1 MRSPSFRIAD
11 AFNFAIAH
19 GLQAEVAQIQ
29 SMAVHPTFKKPTVVR
44 KGCLVD
50 LFEAQGLIE
59 AFIEQYWLGRH
70 TYAGERRYRTFREL
84 KLRNERLLGGDLD
97 DEIPEVE
104 DDSSEEQRF
113 ALEADLRDFLAANL
127 QVIEPGLMLYCD
139 GEQDG
144 VEFSVDGGR
153 IDILAIDRNGTPV
166 VIELKLS
173 KGRNRA
179 IGQLLY
185 YMGWID
191 QNLGKGRSR
200 GIIVARDIP
209 YDLLLATQRAS
220 GVSLYRYRVSM
231 TVEPV
236 RSPNDAQ
243 SSG

>member
-1 MRSPSFRIAD
+1 MKSPSFRVAD
-11 AFNFAIAH
+11 AYNFATSH
-19 GLQAEVAQIQ
+19 GLQTEVAQIQ
-29 SMAVHPTFKKPTVVR
+29 SLPVHPTFQKPTVVR
-44 KGCLVD
+44 KGYLVE
-50 LFEAQGLIE
+50 LFEARGLMD
-59 AFIEQYWLGRH
+59 AFVEQHWLGRH
-70 TYAGERRYRTFREL
+70 TEAGERRYQKFLEL
-84 KLRNERLLGGDLD
+84 KLQNEHLLGDQLD
-97 DEIPEVE
+97 DEVPEVE
-104 DDSSEEQRF
+104 EDSSEEQRF

-127 QVIEPGLMLYCD
+127 HVIEPGLKVYRD

-144 VEFSVDGGR
+144 VEFRVDGGR

-173 KGRNRA
+173 KGRNKA

-209 YDLLLATQRAS
+209 DDLVLATHRAS

-236 RSPNDAQ
+236 QHSTEA
-243 SSG
+243 